1 MIYEG
6 YCSNL
11 VFQREHWQ
19 RARHFNK
26 EELLLTLLPF
36 TRNVN
41 QKRRKNCVWEN
52 AYWQVKITASII
64 VGLKK
69 KKMIFEGCR
78 SNLVFQ

>member
-1 MIYEG
+1 MIYER

-26 EELLLTLLPF
+26 EELVLKLSPF
-36 TRNVN
+36 TRNVKQN
-41 QKRRKNCVWEN
+41 RGRKNCVWEN

-69 KKMIFEGCR
+69 KKKDI
-78 SNLVFQ
+78 